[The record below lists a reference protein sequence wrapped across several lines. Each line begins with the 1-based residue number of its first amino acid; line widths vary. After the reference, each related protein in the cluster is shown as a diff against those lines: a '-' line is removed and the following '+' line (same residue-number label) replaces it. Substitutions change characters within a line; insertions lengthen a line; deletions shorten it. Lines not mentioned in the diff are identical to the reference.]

1 MWENLFPGTFKK
13 HSFWPHWLL
22 EHSSSHLNTWTR
34 TLDAILYVK
43 IGILIQSPKT
53 FSYVR
58 KVKVSN
64 ALIFKLLF
72 HSVKYHRTNLK
83 WKGYLVPKFTFSF
96 WKFWSLTGQQPS
108 ERSEQFGLG
117 CRDSLVD
124 LSVPSI
130 LHPQVRLP
138 AHHLCFHQ
146 FIKLSNVEKT
156 KINKKRPGLALFKN
170 MWWNVFTYL
179 ASLATAL
186 MQIYLL
192 PNYIIHFSISLS
204 VYLSFFRLLA
214 YLFTHPV
221 VCISQAI
228 SLSHTHMKCP
238 YHSHQVSCFIR
249 KVRLTYQH
257 NISYTST

>member
-1 MWENLFPGTFKK
+1 M
-13 HSFWPHWLL
+13 
-22 EHSSSHLNTWTR
+22 
-34 TLDAILYVK
+34 
-43 IGILIQSPKT
+43 
-53 FSYVR
+53 
-58 KVKVSN
+58 
-64 ALIFKLLF
+64 
-72 HSVKYHRTNLK
+72 
-83 WKGYLVPKFTFSF
+83 PKFTFSF

-124 LSVPSI
+124 LSMPSI

-186 MQIYLL
+186 IPEAQQPEIRNLIDRDMLL
-192 PNYIIHFSISLS
+192 DANLSPSKLYYSLFNLSLCLS
-204 VYLSFFRLLA
+204 VILSLACLLIYSSGCMYFSSYLSL
-214 YLFTHPV
+214 THTYEMP
-221 VCISQAI
+221 
-228 SLSHTHMKCP
+228 LS
-238 YHSHQVSCFIR
+238 
-249 KVRLTYQH
+249 
-257 NISYTST
+257 